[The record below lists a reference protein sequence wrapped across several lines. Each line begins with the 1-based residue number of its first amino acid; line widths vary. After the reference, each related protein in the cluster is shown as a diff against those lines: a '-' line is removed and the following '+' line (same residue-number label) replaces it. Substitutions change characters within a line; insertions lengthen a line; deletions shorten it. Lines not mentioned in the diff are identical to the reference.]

1 MGNFFVVALEI
12 IGIGAVGSLICQKD
26 KELSHLISSVSSFIG
41 ALLVLIFSIN
51 LLLSGVTLVTNIPTS
66 FPLFTLSFRIDPLA
80 AFFLFI
86 IAIIALP
93 ASVYGIGYMKSYY
106 KKYNIGM
113 FGFFYNL
120 FLISLLL
127 VVTSYNG
134 LYFLFVWELMS
145 LSSLFLVLFEH
156 READTI
162 KAGITY
168 FIMTH
173 IGTAFIFVSF
183 LFLYQSTGSFDFGL
197 IKLHS
202 ETIPVIA
209 RNSILF
215 CMIIGFGTKA
225 GIIPLHIWLPKAH
238 GAAPSHVSA
247 LMSGVMIKMGIF
259 MFVRMFFDILPQPTI
274 WLGFTI
280 LIVGAVSSL
289 LGVLYALSEHD
300 SKKLLAYHSIENI
313 GIILLGLG
321 SGLVFISMHKP
332 ELATLAIIA
341 GLFHTI
347 NHAVFKSLLFL
358 GAGSVISQTHTRNIE
373 EYGGL
378 IKRMPYT
385 ALFFLIGA
393 IAISG
398 LPPFNGFVSEWLT
411 FQSLF
416 AGIATQSMLTKSLF
430 IFAGASLAFTG
441 GLAAACFVKAFGITF
456 LARPRSAESEKAKES
471 SPLFTLSMGFLA
483 ALCLLL
489 GIFAATV
496 VQYLQVVVG
505 SLQGLKNQSSVLS
518 TINTTLHV
526 TQGAAALNIP
536 ILLLGLIFSLM
547 VVFGLVY
554 LVSHKQKTTLNDLW
568 ACGYGKFPGP
578 RNEITATAF
587 SRTLIVIFKG
597 IFQPTKQH
605 TVEYVDANMRYFSKS
620 RTVTLTIVNV
630 YEKHLYSPLHN
641 GIDALSLQIKKIQ
654 GGNVNQYLL
663 YIFIVLLG
671 LLIWVRY

>member
-1 MGNFFVVALEI
+1 MGNFFIVALEI
-12 IGIGAVGSLICQKD
+12 LGIGAVGSLVFQKD

-51 LLLSGVTLVTNIPTS
+51 LLLSGVTLVTTIPTS
-66 FPLFTLSFRIDPLA
+66 FPLFTLSFRIDLLA

-86 IAIIALP
+86 ISIIALP
-93 ASVYGIGYMKSYY
+93 ASLYGIGYMKSYY

-173 IGTAFIFVSF
+173 IATAFIFVSF
-183 LFLYQSTGSFDFGL
+183 LFLYQSTGSFDFGI
-197 IKLHS
+197 IKIHS
-202 ETIPVIA
+202 EAIPFIT
-209 RNSILF
+209 RNIILF

-280 LIVGAVSSL
+280 LLIGAISSL

-416 AGIATQSMLTKSLF
+416 AGIAT
-430 IFAGASLAFTG
+430 
-441 GLAAACFVKAFGITF
+441 
-456 LARPRSAESEKAKES
+456 
-471 SPLFTLSMGFLA
+471 
-483 ALCLLL
+483 
-489 GIFAATV
+489 
-496 VQYLQVVVG
+496 
-505 SLQGLKNQSSVLS
+505 
-518 TINTTLHV
+518 
-526 TQGAAALNIP
+526 
-536 ILLLGLIFSLM
+536 
-547 VVFGLVY
+547 
-554 LVSHKQKTTLNDLW
+554 
-568 ACGYGKFPGP
+568 
-578 RNEITATAF
+578 
-587 SRTLIVIFKG
+587 
-597 IFQPTKQH
+597 
-605 TVEYVDANMRYFSKS
+605 
-620 RTVTLTIVNV
+620 
-630 YEKHLYSPLHN
+630 
-641 GIDALSLQIKKIQ
+641 
-654 GGNVNQYLL
+654 
-663 YIFIVLLG
+663 
-671 LLIWVRY
+671 

>member
-1 MGNFFVVALEI
+1 MGNFFIVALEI
-12 IGIGAVGSLICQKD
+12 IGIGAIGSLVFQKD
-26 KELSHLISSVSSFIG
+26 KELAHLISSVSSLIG
-41 ALLVLIFSIN
+41 AVLTIIFSIN
-51 LLLSGVTLVTNIPTS
+51 LLLSKITLVSTIHTS
-66 FPLFTLSFRIDPLA
+66 FPLFTISFRIDPLA

-86 IAIIALP
+86 ISLIALP
-93 ASVYGIGYMKSYY
+93 ASLYGIGYMKNYY

-120 FLISLLL
+120 FLISLFL

-134 LYFLFVWELMS
+134 LYFLFVWEIMS

-173 IGTAFIFVSF
+173 IATAFILVSF
-183 LFLYQSTGSFDFGL
+183 LFLYQSTGSFDFGV
-197 IKLHS
+197 IKDYS
-202 ETIPVIA
+202 VFISTIT
-209 RNSILF
+209 RNIILF
-215 CMIIGFGTKA
+215 CMIVGFGTKA
-225 GIIPLHIWLPKAH
+225 GIIPFHIWLPKAH

-259 MFVRMFFDILPQPTI
+259 MFIRMFLDVLPQPTV

-280 LIVGAVSSL
+280 LIIGAVSSL

-321 SGLVFISMHKP
+321 SGLVFISLHKP
-332 ELATLAIIA
+332 ELAALAIVA
-341 GLFHTI
+341 GLFHTL

-358 GAGSVISQTHTRNIE
+358 GSGSVISQTHTRNIE

-411 FQSLF
+411 FQGLF
-416 AGIATQSMLTKSLF
+416 AGIASQSMIIKGLF
-430 IFAGASLAFTG
+430 ILGGASLAFTG

-456 LARPRSAESEKAKES
+456 LARPRSHESEKAKES
-471 SPLFTLSMGFLA
+471 SPLFTISMGFLA
-483 ALCLLL
+483 VLCLLF
-489 GIFAATV
+489 GIFASTV
-496 VQYLQVVVG
+496 VSFLQVVAG
-505 SLQGLKNQSSVLS
+505 NLQAIKNQPSVLS
-518 TINTTLHV
+518 TMNSALHV
-526 TQGAAALNIP
+526 TQGTATLNMP
-536 ILLLGLIFSLM
+536 VLVAGLVISVM
-547 VVFGLVY
+547 IVFGIVQI
-554 LVSHKQKTTLNDLW
+554 VSRRQKESIGDLW
-568 ACGYGKFPGP
+568 ACGYAHVPGP
-578 RNEITATAF
+578 RMEITATAF
-587 SRTLIVIFKG
+587 SRTLIVIFRG

-620 RTVTLTIVNV
+620 RTVTLNIVNV
-630 YEKHLYSPLHN
+630 YEKHLYNPLHN

-654 GGNVNQYLL
+654 GGNINQYLL
-663 YIFIVLLG
+663 YIFIVLIG